1 MRNPKRP
8 DLARP
13 VRPQRNRRALRRRLP
28 APLDRVAA
36 AVRRGDTARVD
47 VVVRTRKVGH
57 FFPGGT
63 VDAFDCW
70 LELSATDENGRVIF
84 WSGMAE
90 DGGRGPV
97 EPGAHFYHSVLIDA
111 HGNPINKRNA
121 WSARATVYV
130 HLIPPGAADT
140 VHFRLKIPRDAGSLI
155 SLHAKLN
162 YRKFMWWNTQFAFG
176 GVRDPKDAHPQVT
189 SDFDDGHWIFS
200 GDSSGVSAEIKS
212 IPTLPIVVLA
222 EDKVELHVLPAN
234 APAPGA
240 ELKLDAADW
249 SRWNDYGIGLLLQGD
264 LKEAAAAF
272 EKITQIAPDNPDGW
286 VNMGRVRFQE
296 GNLAAAKTVLEKAL
310 QLSPSLARANFF
322 YAKVL
327 RNQGSYDD
335 AAARLRK
342 VLEQYPRDRV
352 VHDELGRI
360 LFLQRRYSDAIAE
373 FNSTLG
379 IDPEDLEA
387 NYNLMLCYTGLGQ
400 SDRAADFQKRY
411 LRFKA
416 DESAQTLTGPYLRA
430 HPEDNVERQPIHE
443 HDSVPLEKLRAAEL
457 QHGGAS
463 HGGSD

>member
-1 MRNPKRP
+1 M
-8 DLARP
+8 
-13 VRPQRNRRALRRRLP
+13 
-28 APLDRVAA
+28 
-36 AVRRGDTARVD
+36 
-47 VVVRTRKVGH
+47 GH

-90 DGGRGPV
+90 DDGRGPV

-111 HGNPINKRNA
+111 HGNHINKRNA
-121 WSARATVYV
+121 WAARATVYV

-140 VHFRLKIPRDAGSLI
+140 VHFRLKIPADAGSRI

-176 GVRDPKDAHPQVT
+176 GVRDPNEPHPQVT
-189 SDFDDGHWIFS
+189 SDFDDGHWIFT
-200 GDSSGVSAEIKS
+200 GDTSGVSGQIKT
-212 IPTLPIVVLA
+212 IPALPIVVLA
-222 EDKVELHVLPAN
+222 EDKVELNVLPTNAA
-234 APAPGA
+234 APAP
-240 ELKLDAADW
+240 ELKLDPADW
-249 SRWNDYGIGLLLQGD
+249 TRWNDYGIGLLLQGD

-272 EKITQIAPDNPDGW
+272 EKITQIAPENPDGW
-286 VNMGRVRFQE
+286 VNIGRARFQE

-310 QLSPSLARANFF
+310 EVSPSLARARFF

-327 RNQGSYDD
+327 RNQARYDD
-335 AAARLRK
+335 AAAHLRK

-373 FNSTLG
+373 FNATLG

-430 HPEDNVERQPIHE
+430 HAEDNVERQPIHE
-443 HDSVPLEKLRAAEL
+443 HDSVPAEKLRSAKPPSASAA
-457 QHGGAS
+457 HGGT
-463 HGGSD
+463 D